1 MYLGWP
7 HARTDLG
14 NFFFVSVLCCCLS
27 SSFCCFFL
35 SGTGIATGTD
45 LGAGPRLSKRETLI
59 NNMFDILNDKPTSSR
74 ENGISVTT
82 LIEHLTSG
90 RGNIHRLCLKSSF
103 LKPLVAMGSLS
114 AEELESIIVDMDS
127 NSNGYI
133 SKKELNQ
140 FLMQAIEKD
149 QSDVLKQLFLMVDTG
164 EGDDDSTSSDGQITL
179 GKCFVFPFNHKNFLW
194 KLSVETFC

>member
-1 MYLGWP
+1 MQKLTW
-7 HARTDLG
+7 A
-14 NFFFVSVLCCCLS
+14 NFFCCCSLLVS
-27 SSFCCFFL
+27 PFCCFFL
-35 SGTGIATGTD
+35 RGTATGTD
-45 LGAGPRLSKRETLI
+45 LGSGPRLSKRETLI

-179 GKCFVFPFNHKNFLW
+179 GKCFVFPFNRKNFLW
-194 KLSVETFC
+194 KLFVETFCSAIETFC